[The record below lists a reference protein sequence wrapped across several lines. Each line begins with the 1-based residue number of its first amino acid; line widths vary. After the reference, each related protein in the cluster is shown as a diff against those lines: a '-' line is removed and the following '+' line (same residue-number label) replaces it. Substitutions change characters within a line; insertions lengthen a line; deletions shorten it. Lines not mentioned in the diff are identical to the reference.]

1 MTSHRRSHRVGERI
15 QSLIAQQLLRVA
27 DPRFSLVTITSC
39 ITTPDLRNAKVSFM
53 VSGGPDRV
61 PEVLEAFASA
71 APMFRRL
78 LASEL
83 GMRFVPELRFHYD
96 DSLDTAERMEEHF
109 KKVREADAARENNE

>member
-39 ITTPDLRNAKVSFM
+39 VTSPDLRNAKVAFM
-53 VSGGPDRV
+53 VTGGPARV
-61 PEVLEAFASA
+61 PEVLEAFAAA
-71 APMFRRL
+71 APMFRRI
-78 LASEL
+78 LAAEL

-96 DSLDTAERMEEHF
+96 DSLDSAERMEELF
-109 KKVREADAARENNE
+109 KKVRAADAAREESD